1 MFDWNDLRAFLA
13 VAETGSTL
21 AAGRALRVSQTTAA
35 RRIAALEAAVGV
47 ALFERRQAG
56 YVLTPVGEAL
66 LPRARQVED
75 AAGAFADAVSAEAR
89 EVGGTVRLTTH
100 EIYAMA
106 VLPPLLRELHDA
118 HPTIRIELDSSIV
131 IRDLSSGIADVALR
145 SSKHSQGAG
154 LVGRRVGADPWTV
167 YCSRDYAARHGIPH
181 SRAQLHGH
189 ALIAGGGPG
198 VEAVYSA
205 WLRHNRLED
214 AVVMEHGSLTGLLA
228 GVRSGLGIAALP
240 SFVANLDP
248 DLIQCLPPDA
258 EDKMELWLLT
268 HGRLRHT
275 PRVRIVL
282 DFLYARLKVL
292 GLKRDREGASEM
304 IAT

>member
-35 RRIAALEAAVGV
+35 RRIAALEEAVGV
-47 ALFERRQAG
+47 TLFERRQAG
-56 YVLTPVGEAL
+56 YALTPAGEKL
-66 LPRARQVED
+66 LPRAREVEA

-100 EIYAMA
+100 EIYAMTI
-106 VLPPLLRELHDA
+106 LPPILRELHDA
-118 HPTIRIELDSSIV
+118 HPAIRIELDSSVV
-131 IRDLSSGIADVALR
+131 IRDLSSGVADVALR
-145 SSKHSQGAG
+145 STKSSQSAG
-154 LVGRRVGADPWTV
+154 LVGRRVGPDPWTV
-167 YCSRDYAARHGIPH
+167 YCSRDYAARHGVPRN
-181 SRAQLHGH
+181 RAQLHGH

-205 WLRHNRLED
+205 WLRHNGLED
-214 AVVMEHGSLTGLLA
+214 GVVMEHGSLTGLLA

-248 DLIQCLPPDA
+248 DLIQCMPPDSD
-258 EDKMELWLLT
+258 DKMDLWLLT
-268 HGRLRHT
+268 HQRLRHT
-275 PRVRIVL
+275 PRIRIVL
-282 DFLYARLKVL
+282 DFVYERLRRLAVQS
-292 GLKRDREGASEM
+292 A
-304 IAT
+304 AAA